1 MARKFKVKASD
12 KYKRGKKKSDLKY
25 KRDPYNP
32 NAPGAGRRKTQEL
45 RTKGTGFGKKGEP
58 PNQVYTAGIMALM
71 KKKKA
76 RKDATDLNKHIKRQQ
91 GKKPY

>member
-1 MARKFKVKASD
+1 MARKFKVKGSD
-12 KYKRGKKKSDLKY
+12 KY
-25 KRDPYNP
+25 KRDPYKP
-32 NAPGAGRRKTQEL
+32 NAPGAGRRKTMEL
-45 RTKGTGFGKKGEP
+45 RKKGTGYGKKGEP
-58 PNQVYTAGIMALM
+58 PNQVYTAGIRALA